1 MAKQSKNLWGAFGL
15 EFIGSLIYLI
25 VVFTGLGGYANA
37 VLVQANANTVWAWT
51 ILFGVAAIGS
61 ITLFFMSFANFG
73 GMVKTATGGAMKAAT
88 LTGIALVA
96 LTTGNS
102 TYMLV
107 SLLGFVLAFL
117 GAAAAS
123 I

>member
-25 VVFTGLGGYANA
+25 VVFTGLGGYAGA
-37 VLVQANANTVWAWT
+37 VLTQANTAWAWT

-61 ITLFFMSFANFG
+61 ITLFFTSFANFG
-73 GMVKTATGGAMKAAT
+73 GMAKTATASAMKAAT
-88 LTGIALVA
+88 ISGIALVA
-96 LTTGNS
+96 LTAGNS

-117 GAAAAS
+117 GAAAS
-123 I
+123 SM